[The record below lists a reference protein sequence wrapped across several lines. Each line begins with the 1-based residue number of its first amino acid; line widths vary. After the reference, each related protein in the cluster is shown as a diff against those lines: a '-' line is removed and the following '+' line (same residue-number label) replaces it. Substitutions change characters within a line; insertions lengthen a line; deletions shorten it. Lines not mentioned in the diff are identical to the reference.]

1 MITRSRFS
9 DREINSF
16 TKSGN
21 IDRNPESGIREHGFI
36 KNDVTGDVNA
46 TRGFIKTLVALV
58 HRTIAQENTHL
69 GSKLE
74 FVSIILAK
82 TRPTRTTKDT
92 EKLVIR
98 LNFEKAEKWCLFV
111 KNRCRHA
118 INQVASRQEGLI
130 PET

>member
-9 DREINSF
+9 DREINGF

-21 IDRNPESGIREHGFI
+21 INRSPGSGIRKHGFI
-36 KNDVTGDVNA
+36 KDNVTGDVDT
-46 TRGFIKTLVALV
+46 TRGFIKALVALV

-74 FVSIILAK
+74 FVSIILTK
-82 TRPTRTTKDT
+82 TWPTRTAKDT
-92 EKLVIR
+92 EKLVIG
-98 LNFEKAEKWCLFV
+98 LNFEKAKKWCLFV
-111 KNRCRHA
+111 KNRSRHA

-130 PET
+130 PEA